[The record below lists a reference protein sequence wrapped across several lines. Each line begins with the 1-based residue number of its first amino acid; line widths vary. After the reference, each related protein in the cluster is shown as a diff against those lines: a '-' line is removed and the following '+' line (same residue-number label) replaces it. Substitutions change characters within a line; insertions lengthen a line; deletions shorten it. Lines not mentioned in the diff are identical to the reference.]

1 MAFPKR
7 RESEKAAARWPGDL
21 IENQRKEWVPTTDKH
36 KALHQAAALNGAEG
50 GGASV
55 LSVPER
61 HARTAVFLRKGW
73 GWGDTNQCWCQKRR
87 QSREHLFK
95 ECTT

>member
-7 RESEKAAARWPGDL
+7 RESEKAVARWPGDL

-50 GGASV
+50 GGTSV

-73 GWGDTNQCWCQKRR
+73 GWGKRT
-87 QSREHLFK
+87 SVGAKREGKAGSISLK
-95 ECTT
+95 SA